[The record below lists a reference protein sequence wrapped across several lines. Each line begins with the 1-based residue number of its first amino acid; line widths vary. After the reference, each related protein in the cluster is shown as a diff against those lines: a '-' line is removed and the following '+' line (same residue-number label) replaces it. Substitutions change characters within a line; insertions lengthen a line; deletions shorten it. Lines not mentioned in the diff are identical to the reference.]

1 MKARRDEMRLRYW
14 AKLVRMPD
22 HRIPKILYRQS
33 KIRLDMGDP
42 TPTWCRYTK
51 ALLNQI
57 GLGHFWETQELPPE
71 NQWAKL
77 VRENIHEREEKDW
90 IQEMRDHSKLRT
102 YVTLKR
108 KLEREKYLEVRN
120 RFGAPELTKLRGG
133 SNRLRIETG
142 RWSQIPKEEVEDE
155 THFML
160 SCSVYEDLR
169 ERMWK
174 ELEAGFGIQ
183 RIV

>member
-1 MKARRDEMRLRYW
+1 MDLATSGK
-14 AKLVRMPD
+14 
-22 HRIPKILYRQS
+22 HR
-33 KIRLDMGDP
+33 
-42 TPTWCRYTK
+42 
-51 ALLNQI
+51 N
-57 GLGHFWETQELPPE
+57 PPE

-90 IQEMRDHSKLRT
+90 LQEMRDHSKLRT

-142 RWSQIPKEEVEDE
+142 RWSQ
-155 THFML
+155 F
-160 SCSVYEDLR
+160 
-169 ERMWK
+169 
-174 ELEAGFGIQ
+174 Q
-183 RIV
+183 RKNVIVRVSNSKGRTLL